1 MAIAK
6 KRKIKSAFLWF
17 LQKFQRFHDRKLCG
31 FLLTQHL
38 NSLIIQKSD
47 ARVDCRRIV
56 TGSDFYDHCLGF
68 V

>member
-1 MAIAK
+1 MAK
-6 KRKIKSAFLWF
+6 KPKIKSAFLWF
-17 LQKFQRFHDRKLCG
+17 RIEFQRFHGRKLSG

-38 NSLIIQKSD
+38 NSLIIQTSD